1 MVTPRPLLVI
11 AGTTSGVGKTT
22 ISLAIMH
29 AFKKKKG
36 VLVQPFKIGPDFID
50 PSYHKII
57 TGKESRTLDAWF
69 MGRDGIFSTVENA
82 TKDVDIGIIE
92 GVMGL
97 FDGMSGRNDFA
108 STAYVAKILDAPIIL
123 VVDAAKAARSIAAMI
138 FGYLNF
144 DKKLRIIGI
153 ILNNV
158 AGPKH
163 EKYLIEACRNS
174 LKVPILGIVKRD
186 KDLKMDERHLGLI
199 PSDELEPSKRNKI
212 VELANKVSED
222 IYYDKIISLIKLR
235 KLKSKLNKQIS
246 GERRVPKLVKIAV
259 ALDNS
264 FNFYYN
270 ENLDILRNF
279 GADITYF
286 SPISDTSIPEG
297 ISGIVLGGGF
307 PEVMADKL
315 NANQSM
321 LKSIKKSG
329 EQGIPIYGEC
339 GGLMY
344 LTKSITGYKNSK
356 KIFRMVGLV
365 DARTEMTGRLT
376 LNYTNADLNSAF
388 GNIKNIRGHEFH
400 YSKIEDLASD
410 SKFVFSMKRGIGMD
424 GGKHDGIL
432 THNSIAS
439 YMHLHFYDN
448 RFPKMWI
455 KKCIEF
461 QRK

>member
-1 MVTPRPLLVI
+1 MVTLRPLLII

-29 AFKKKKG
+29 ALKNKKG
-36 VLVQPFKIGPDFID
+36 ILVQPFKIGPDFID

-69 MGRDGIFSTVENA
+69 MGKDGIISTVEDA
-82 TKDVDIGIIE
+82 TKNVDIGIVE

-97 FDGMSGRNDFA
+97 FDGMSGKNDFA
-108 STAYVAKILDAPIIL
+108 STAHVAKILNAPIIL
-123 VVDAAKAARSIAAMI
+123 VVDASKAARSIAAMI

-144 DKKLRIIGI
+144 DKKLKIIGI

-158 AGPKH
+158 SGPKH

-174 LKVPILGIVKRD
+174 LNVPILGIVKRD

-212 VELANKVSED
+212 VRLANKVSEE
-222 IYYDKIISLIKLR
+222 IYYDKILSLINLR
-235 KLKSKLNKQIS
+235 KSKLTKQIS
-246 GERRVPKLVKIAV
+246 DKSKVPKLVKIAV

-270 ENLDILRNF
+270 ENLKILRNL
-279 GADITYF
+279 GAEITYF
-286 SPISDTSIPEG
+286 SPIRDNCIPDG

-315 NANQSM
+315 NSNQSM
-321 LKSIKKSG
+321 LKSIKKAG

-344 LTKSITGYKNSK
+344 LTKSITGYKDSK
-356 KIFRMVGLV
+356 KVFRMVGIV
-365 DARTEMTGRLT
+365 DARTKMTGKLT
-376 LNYTNADLNSAF
+376 LNYTNADMNSTIF

-400 YSKIEDLASD
+400 YSKIEDLPSD
-410 SKFVFSMKRGIGMD
+410 SKFIYSMKRGIGVD